1 MYASEKKWYTSA
13 IKHTR
18 SHATDVCAKKKTTQ
32 HNINAYIGNV
42 MYARVQNNACAD
54 KTLSV
59 RENMRYTS
67 IFKRI
72 RSRETDVC
80 A

>member
-1 MYASEKKWYTSA
+1 MRLKTNGIRRLLNIHVVMQLMYAQ
-13 IKHTR
+13 
-18 SHATDVCAKKKTTQ
+18 KKKTTQ